1 MSILEY
7 NGGCVVAMVGKDC
20 VGIATDL
27 RFGVQAQTIS
37 CNFAKVHKLHDR
49 LFVGLSGLATDLI
62 TLEQLLKFKLNMYK
76 LREDRDIKVETFSA
90 LLTHI
95 LYEKRFGPYFCEP
108 IVAGLKDDG
117 SPFIS
122 GMDLLGAPV
131 FAKDFV
137 VAGTCASNLNG
148 MCESL
153 FRPDLEP
160 NDLFEA
166 LSQAMLSSID
176 RDALSGWGAQVHI
189 ITKDGVTSRNLKARQ
204 D

>member
-37 CNFAKVHKLHDR
+37 CNFSKVHKLHDK

-62 TLEQLLKFKLNMYK
+62 TLEQLLKAKLNMYK

-153 FRPDLEP
+153 FKPDLEP

>member
-37 CNFAKVHKLHDR
+37 CNFSKVHKLHDR

-76 LREDRDIKVETFSA
+76 LREDREIKVETFSA

>member
-7 NGGCVVAMVGKDC
+7 NGGCVVAMIGKDC

-27 RFGVQAQTIS
+27 RFGVQAQTVS
-37 CNFAKVHKLHDR
+37 CNFSKVHKLHDR

-62 TLEQLLKFKLNMYK
+62 TIEQLLKFKLNMYK
-76 LREDRDIKVETFSA
+76 LREERDIKVETFSA

-117 SPFIS
+117 EPFIS

-153 FRPDLEP
+153 FKPDLEP
-160 NDLFEA
+160 NDLFEC
-166 LSQAMLSSID
+166 LSQAMLSSVD

-189 ITKDGVTSRNLKARQ
+189 ITKEGVTSRDLKARQ

>member
-37 CNFAKVHKLHDR
+37 CNFSKVHKLHDK

-62 TLEQLLKFKLNMYK
+62 TLEQLLKSKLNMYK
-76 LREDRDIKVETFSA
+76 LKEDRDIKVETFSA

-153 FRPDLEP
+153 FKPDLEP
-160 NDLFEA
+160 NGLFEA